1 MVLKRLNVKICK
13 IVYIEFNYDI
23 YYIFLEKYFG
33 TFIEKC
39 YVIAIILAEISN
51 FWHFSKIYFILDI
64 SP

>member
-1 MVLKRLNVKICK
+1 MVLKRFNVKICK

-33 TFIEKC
+33 TFIEKW
-39 YVIAIILAEISN
+39 YVIAIILAEVSN
-51 FWHFSKIYFILDI
+51 FWHFSKIYFIFDI